1 MPGATQIINGSASGS
16 GAGALMGSS
25 VLGMIGSMVMNGINN
40 DFQRNQNEE
49 NRRFALQQQQRQNEF
64 NLNMWNRQNA
74 YNSPSSQVQRLLAA
88 GLNPN
93 LAYGSLGNA
102 PAQQLTSA
110 DAKYNGQASR
120 FNDPFGDM
128 PRNIQTA
135 LSEQRAEEMHEKQMY
150 GLDLQ
155 NKHQELM
162 NTSQDI
168 DNQIKKYDLD
178 DYGEF
183 VQNRKEQR
191 EVLLANMKKT
201 GQQMDKTLQLMDD
214 QHAINLVNKGLLDE
228 QLDFEKRA
236 KDDKLKAIQLQNK
249 LTEAQTRQ
257 ANNAANLLFLQG
269 IEQQYRNKIAQ
280 MDMLDRQEAV
290 KKGYNQYIDAHN
302 KVVAEIDKIKKDT
315 KAVELANEYQQMVN
329 SDKSLDMA
337 FRGRG
342 KDGQVTQGLA
352 YYIDSSLNW
361 LTQSVGN
368 VFGGFKL

>member
-1 MPGATQIINGSASGS
+1 MPGEELVASLFGSGMQSGGSIATSVING
-16 GAGALMGSS
+16 L
-25 VLGMIGSMVMNGINN
+25 
-40 DFQRNQNEE
+40 FQNHANKSNQ
-49 NRRFALQQQQRQNEF
+49 RFALEQQRRQNAF
-64 NLNMWNRQNA
+64 NLEMWNRQNA
-74 YNSPSSQVQRLLAA
+74 YNSPIAQMQRLRQA

-93 LAYGSLGNA
+93 LAYGQLGSGEAGSLESAGANATVQAPEFENPFANA
-102 PAQQLTSA
+102 PQNVQSAIAAKQQ
-110 DAKYNGQASR
+110 
-120 FNDPFGDM
+120 
-128 PRNIQTA
+128 
-135 LSEQRAEEMHEKQMY
+135 AEIHEKQMY

-155 NKHQELM
+155 NRHQELM

-191 EVLLANMKKT
+191 EVLLSNMKKT

-228 QLDFEKRA
+228 QLDFERRS

-269 IEQQYRNKIAQ
+269 VEQQYRNKIAQ
-280 MDMLDRQEAV
+280 MDMLDRKEAQ
-290 KKGYNQYIDAHN
+290 KLGYNQYIDAHN

-315 KAVELANEYQQMVN
+315 KAVELANTYQEMVN

-342 KDGQVTQGLA
+342 KDGQILPGFNAGLA
-352 YYIDSSLNW
+352 YYIDTSLNW

-368 VFGGFKL
+368 VFGGLKL